1 MRITN
6 GNLQNQITT
15 LNEKITSSEK
25 QIDTLQKS
33 YLIITKR
40 VIYYE

>member
-15 LNEKITSSEK
+15 LNEKITSAEK

-40 VIYYE
+40 VVYYE